1 MKRRG
6 LILNSRRR
14 LVGSVSIFLFFSVL
28 SPASESV
35 APKETPPATTKATL
49 PLNALQLKVR
59 AGDHTGALAEFRK
72 TTSAELLGT
81 APAQFVE
88 GYLLMKT
95 NQPAEARKKFQA
107 VTIAKDELSPY
118 AAFFMG
124 QMSVEAGKNEDAH
137 KDFVLAESLKPQ
149 QKLWNE
155 NAFQILTLDISE
167 KRWGDTKK
175 RLNQLD
181 SNLRREPDYPRVL
194 WLKAQADLALGQKAY
209 ACASLRKLYSRY
221 PHFPAISDW
230 GPELSEN
237 TFMGQKSGCFADDE
251 DFRQRLR
258 FLLFHG
264 EITEAEK
271 EMRQRRDEIAKT
283 SKYEA
288 DMLEAAFLLQRAE
301 SPSALKILKAHVE
314 SRKSDE
320 KFRTLLAST
329 LARAGE
335 SAAAVGIYDQLAK
348 EHGKGRMAAEY
359 LYRGG
364 ILCYQTQDYDGA
376 SKRFEQLVKK
386 DKRGRQALEA
396 RWHLA
401 WISYLKGR
409 YPSALKELDQIPI
422 QKNRLQR
429 TSFQQRAMYWKAV
442 TNAKLKKWAQARD
455 QFETLARADATG
467 FYGLAARSRI
477 GQIDAVMPPAKL
489 KAASVNAKR
498 NDLVRAT
505 LFAFASEDSPRP
517 VSNFEEAL
525 ADEEETVVKA
535 TLGDDDWEDQDVPIA
550 GTDGGL
556 LEQGEV
562 TADGVPTKS
571 SVTGE
576 SAYENRVLEVRV
588 LASLGLDEW
597 ARWELFEVEKSLPRR
612 SPLRANLIKD
622 YQDLQMYNRSSTLAL
637 AQWNRRVEGLAG
649 KSREIAEAVFPRAF
663 RQNVD
668 QHSQAFNVPRE
679 FVWSIMKAESSYR
692 AQAVSPV
699 GALGLMQVMPVT
711 GKKIAELLKDSTFQP
726 PQLLTPDTAI
736 KFGTR
741 YLSRLLGQ
749 FNQNI
754 ALAAAGYN
762 AGPHRVQQWL
772 SSFGDLELDEF
783 IEHIPYVET
792 RNYVKKVLAYTMSY
806 RSIYEFDPQTNP
818 IPNLASTLNVRFDGP
833 PPTRESWDDI

>member
-1 MKRRG
+1 MKRRSNG
-6 LILNSRRR
+6 RWIGP
-14 LVGSVSIFLFFSVL
+14 V
-28 SPASESV
+28 SV
-35 APKETPPATTKATL
+35 ALGFSLLAPTAPTAPAGAAGAPKTSATAL
-49 PLNALQLKVR
+49 PLSAVQAKVR
-59 AGDHTGALAEFRK
+59 AGDHTGALADFRK
-72 TTSAELLGT
+72 TASPELLNG

-95 NQPAEARKKFQA
+95 NQPAEARKKFQS
-107 VTIAKDELSPY
+107 VTAAKDELSPY

-137 KDFVLAESLKPQ
+137 KDFLLAESLKPQ

-155 NAFQILTLDISE
+155 NAFQLLTLDISE
-167 KRWGDTKK
+167 KRWSDTKK

-181 SNLRREPDYPRVL
+181 ANLRREPDYPRVL
-194 WLKAQADLALGQKAY
+194 WLKAQADHALGQKAY

-221 PHFPAISDW
+221 PHFPALADW
-230 GPELSEN
+230 GPDLAEN
-237 TFMGQKSGCFADDE
+237 VFMGQKTGCFADDE

-288 DMLEAAFLLQRAE
+288 DLLEAAFLLQRAE
-301 SPSALKILKAHVE
+301 APQALKILKAHVE
-314 SRKSDE
+314 SRKTDE
-320 KFRTLLAST
+320 KFRSLLAGT

-335 SAAAVGIYDQLAK
+335 NAAAVGIYDQLAK

-376 SKRFEQLVKK
+376 SKRFDQLVKK
-386 DKRGRQALEA
+386 DKQGRQALEA

-409 YPSALKELDQIPI
+409 YASALKDLDQIPI

-429 TSFQQRAMYWKAV
+429 ASFQQRAMYWKAV
-442 TNAKLKKWAQARD
+442 TNAKLKKWGEARE
-455 QFETLARADATG
+455 QFETLVRADAAG

-489 KAASVNAKR
+489 KAASANAKR
-498 NDLVRAT
+498 DELMRAT
-505 LFAFASEDSPRP
+505 FYAFASEDSPRVT
-517 VSNFEEAL
+517 VSFDEA
-525 ADEEETVVKA
+525 APAPEEEETVAKA
-535 TLGDDDWEDQDVPIA
+535 SLGDDDWEDQDVPIA
-550 GTDGGL
+550 GGDGGL

-562 TADGVPTKS
+562 TADGTPVKS

-576 SAYENRVLEVRV
+576 TIYENRVLEVRV

-637 AQWNRRVEGLAG
+637 AQWNRRLEGLAG

-668 QHSQAFNVPRE
+668 QHAQAYNVPSE

-772 SSFGDLELDEF
+772 ASFGDLELDEF

-806 RSIYEFDPQTNP
+806 RSIYEFDPLKNP